1 MFKILIIAYYF
12 PPMGLSG
19 VQRTLKFA
27 KYLSKNKWK
36 TTVITSGTTAYYAH
50 DMSLLKEAVD
60 SDIEIIR
67 TKSLD
72 PNSIMKGLGT
82 VSMPKESLRKIM
94 SKISKTVFIPDNK
107 INWANQAYLKAKEL
121 LTKESYD
128 VLYVSIPPF
137 SAFSSVAKLKKEFGI
152 PLVVDYR
159 DLWYGNHFAYYPT
172 PYHKLKNKQL
182 EDAALRCAD
191 KIIAVNR
198 KIKEKLLTT
207 YKFLTFEDVTIIP
220 HGYDAEDFSKAV
232 VIPRMN
238 EKIKITYSGIFYEN
252 ITPKYM
258 LKALKKL
265 SVERPDIAST
275 FEFNFIGHFRKENHK
290 LVQKLKLQEYIKEF
304 GYLDHEDA
312 VSHLVSSDI
321 LWVMLGNGS
330 NMDTVT
336 PGKMLEY
343 IGAGKP
349 ILATVPEG
357 ATKSICEE
365 YGASYIVPP
374 DDIEKLK
381 NTLINI
387 YEDFKKKILP
397 VPKEEIVKRYDR
409 EYLTELLIKE
419 LQFLIKD

>member
-1 MFKILIIAYYF
+1 
-12 PPMGLSG
+12 MGLSG

-82 VSMPKESLRKIM
+82 VSMPKESLQKIM
-94 SKISKTVFIPDNK
+94 SKISKTGFIPDNK

-121 LTKESYD
+121 LNKENYD

-198 KIKEKLLTT
+198 KIKEKLLP
-207 YKFLTFEDVTIIP
+207 Y
-220 HGYDAEDFSKAV
+220 
-232 VIPRMN
+232 
-238 EKIKITYSGIFYEN
+238 
-252 ITPKYM
+252 
-258 LKALKKL
+258 
-265 SVERPDIAST
+265 
-275 FEFNFIGHFRKENHK
+275 
-290 LVQKLKLQEYIKEF
+290 Q
-304 GYLDHEDA
+304 
-312 VSHLVSSDI
+312 
-321 LWVMLGNGS
+321 
-330 NMDTVT
+330 
-336 PGKMLEY
+336 
-343 IGAGKP
+343 
-349 ILATVPEG
+349 
-357 ATKSICEE
+357 
-365 YGASYIVPP
+365 
-374 DDIEKLK
+374 
-381 NTLINI
+381 
-387 YEDFKKKILP
+387 
-397 VPKEEIVKRYDR
+397 
-409 EYLTELLIKE
+409 
-419 LQFLIKD
+419 